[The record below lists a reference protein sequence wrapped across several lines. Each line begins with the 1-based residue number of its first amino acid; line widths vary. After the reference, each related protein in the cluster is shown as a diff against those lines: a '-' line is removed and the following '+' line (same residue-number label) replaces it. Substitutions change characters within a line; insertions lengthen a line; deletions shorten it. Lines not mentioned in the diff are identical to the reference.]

1 MMHRL
6 DWAAYICTLRRRFYG
21 WLFGT
26 PTTVLETIN
35 TAYLLIWSLAI
46 ANDDLVANPLY
57 AGFLGD
63 MAQHVNGKAAILFAI
78 AALFAIVG
86 ALRGAR
92 RIDSGAAAMQG
103 FALQLSAV
111 LWLAVSLNFF
121 ASYPPLNPGALS
133 YGVLSWMCWIA
144 GGQLRRVYL
153 YQQQVHV
160 R

>member
-1 MMHRL
+1 MSYVQGLLHGVR
-6 DWAAYICTLRRRFYG
+6 TLRTRFYR

-35 TAYLLIWSLAI
+35 TIYLLIWSLAI

-63 MAQHVNGKAAILFAI
+63 MAQNVNGKAAILFAL

-111 LWLAVSLNFF
+111 LWLSVSINFF
-121 ASYPPLNPGALS
+121 ASYPPLNTGALS
-133 YGVLSWMCWIA
+133 YGVLSLMCWIS

-153 YQQQVHV
+153 YQQQV
-160 R
+160 RGR